1 MRIFKLTDEQ
11 TKFLLSS
18 LRQRLDS
25 LKSYN
30 LVLHDPAAISF
41 YDRNDAAEVRLRD
54 LEDNVRKQC
63 IIEQLIQAMEA

>member
-1 MRIFKLTDEQ
+1 MRTFKLTNEQ
-11 TKFLLSS
+11 TKFLLST

-30 LVLHDPAAISF
+30 LILHDPATISY
-41 YDRNDAAEVRLRD
+41 YDRNDADELRLQD

-63 IIEQLIQAMEA
+63 IVEQLIQAMEA